1 MRRFNWLIVVLLAA
15 GTVGAE
21 DWPTFHRDNSRSGIG
36 AEALAGLPSSA
47 WATALDPESVD
58 ASPAV
63 VGGRVYAGTAGGSI
77 CALSADT
84 GAVVWRT
91 SLGGAV
97 VSSPSVAGGL
107 VVAGSADRC
116 VYALD
121 AVDGKVRWRVRTRG
135 PVVSSPLVV
144 NDLVYC
150 GSMDGRFRCL
160 RLATGETVWQT
171 TEGGGISGAAAE
183 AEGIVYYGD
192 EAGHLLAR
200 RAADGKLVWGQQ
212 VQGLV
217 VASPVV
223 RGNMLIVPV
232 MSATALSPPKTDCL
246 MVCDRATGRQI
257 WAHSK
262 QSSVLHTPV
271 ADDTYVYF
279 ATVSGY
285 LSDTELWAC
294 RLTDGLVLW
303 KIRLAG
309 VADSS
314 PLLTGTWLVFGNHDG
329 NLYLVDKATGRVGGT
344 VPVGAKMHSSPAL
357 SGGRLFIGAQDG
369 KLHCLR

>member
-1 MRRFNWLIVVLLAA
+1 MRPLNWLIVVLLAA
-15 GTVGAE
+15 GAVGAD
-21 DWPTFHRDNSRSGIG
+21 DWPTFHRDNSRSGLS
-36 AEALAGLPSSA
+36 ADSLAGTPTPG
-47 WATALDPESVD
+47 WATVLDPESVD

-63 VGGRVYAGTAGGSI
+63 VGGRVYVGTAGGSI
-77 CALSADT
+77 CALAADT

-91 SLGGAV
+91 TVGGAV

-107 VVAGSADRC
+107 VVVGSADRC
-116 VYALD
+116 LYALD
-121 AVDGKVRWRVRTRG
+121 AAEGKVRWRVRTRG
-135 PVVSSPLVV
+135 PVVASPLVV
-144 NDLVYC
+144 GNLVYC

-171 TEGGGISGAAAE
+171 TDGGGISGGAAE
-183 AEGIVYYGD
+183 ADGIIYYGD
-192 EAGHLLAR
+192 EAGHILAR
-200 RAADGKLVWGQQ
+200 QAADGKRVWGQQ
-212 VQGLV
+212 VQGSV

-285 LSDTELWAC
+285 LSDTEFWAC
-294 RLTDGLVLW
+294 RLADGLVLW

-329 NLYLVDKATGRVGGT
+329 SLYLVDKATGRVAGT
-344 VPVGAKMHSSPAL
+344 VPVGAKMYSSPAL

-369 KLHCLR
+369 RLHCLQ